1 MIDGMR
7 SIWFGLLISG
17 GRRRPLACTVPVG
30 GSDGAESRLP
40 ERGNGWAKG
49 TGEGGPGE
57 PWGPRGALRPGR
69 RGRTAHPAAAPA
81 ARPRGAPYPSRMHDD
96 ELRETPVDGRIV
108 HQGRYVTFR
117 VDRVR
122 DADGGIHTRDWV
134 DHPGAVAILALD
146 AGSVLM
152 VRQFRTPAGRV
163 LLEIPAGTLERL
175 PGGGTEDP
183 DGAARR
189 ELGEET
195 GRLAASWRTLGRFY
209 PAPGFASELMHLY
222 LATDLAPVPDY
233 AGPEADERIAVARIG
248 IADALAMADR
258 GEIEDAKTL
267 VALFWLARLA
277 DRGEIVL

>member
-1 MIDGMR
+1 MAPGNR
-7 SIWFGLLISG
+7 
-17 GRRRPLACTVPVG
+17 AVG
-30 GSDGAESRLP
+30 AAAAGIG
-40 ERGNGWAKG
+40 
-49 TGEGGPGE
+49 
-57 PWGPRGALRPGR
+57 
-69 RGRTAHPAAAPA
+69 PAAARRA
-81 ARPRGAPYPSRMHDD
+81 LAPYPPRMHDD

-134 DHPGAVAILALD
+134 DHPGAVAILAVD

-163 LLEIPAGTLERL
+163 LMEIPAGTLERL

-195 GRLAASWRTLGRFY
+195 GQQAARWRTLGRFY

-233 AGPEADERIAVARIG
+233 AGPEEDERIAVARIPV
-248 IADALAMADR
+248 ADALAMADR
-258 GEIEDAKTL
+258 GEIADAKTL

-277 DRGEIVL
+277 DRGEIAL